1 MVGQI
6 HRLIQE
12 LYKVRGITPSSLP
25 FVRAHLVLSGID
37 PDDHNEHSPDDPLKV
52 AQLEGMLADF
62 RQAPRGQSLRK
73 NGDA

>member
-12 LYKVRGITPSSLP
+12 LYRVRGTTPSSLP

-37 PDDHNEHSPDDPLKV
+37 PDEHGEHTKDDPEKV
-52 AQLEGMLADF
+52 AQLKGMLADF
-62 RQAPRGQSLRK
+62 RQAPRGMSLQGS
-73 NGDA
+73 GDA